1 MLQMRKLVY
10 LFILVSTIGYSQTY
24 TGLAGYLNVNN
35 NVWTLTFQNNEYYY
49 LTDPATLAFD
59 NINDVQVF
67 YSDLQIALDTNNN
80 EIIGKGYK
88 LVSTKKNITLY
99 NEYGQ
104 YMVIVKKYFKKGLE
118 EINKSI
124 AYME

>member
-1 MLQMRKLVY
+1 MRKLVY
-10 LFILVSTIGYSQTY
+10 LFVLVSTIGYSQTY
-24 TGLAGYLNVNN
+24 SGLAGYLNVNN

-124 AYME
+124 TYME